1 MIFYFNF
8 CIIKI
13 VTRGYNILGNIDIE
27 TKKYMS
33 KNEIFADAFNFFI
46 HNGEKII
53 KPDELQEMDTTEIVI
68 PYGNEAKEPKQKSR
82 DILKIWASKRGEKAI
97 YVILGIENQANI
109 HYAMVVKNMLYDAMN
124 YANQIEEAKKSYKK
138 NTTKLTPEEFLSGFR
153 KEDKLLPVITLTVY
167 FGAEEWDG
175 PMSLHEMLKIDD
187 KELLKYIPNYQLN
200 LIAPKNIQDV
210 DFDKFNT
217 DLGRLLEYIKHQN
230 DENLNW
236 LLEKKYREI
245 DRETADLINTV
256 TGSKLKF
263 EEEEEKIDMCRAFE
277 NSMKMAEARGEARG
291 EAKGENKVWTLINFL
306 LRDNRQDELQ
316 KIKDDENKRQELYKF
331 YGITTN

>member
-1 MIFYFNF
+1 M
-8 CIIKI
+8 
-13 VTRGYNILGNIDIE
+13 GNIDIE

-68 PYGNEAKEPKQKSR
+68 PYGNEAKAPKQKSR
-82 DILKIWASKRGEKAI
+82 DILKIWASKRGKKAI

-124 YANQIEEAKKSYKK
+124 YARQIEEAKKSYNKK
-138 NTTKLTPEEFLSGFR
+138 TTTKLTPEEFLSGFR

-167 FGAEEWDG
+167 FGAEKWDG

-187 KELLKYIPNYQLN
+187 EELLKYIPNYQLN

-217 DLGRLLEYIKHQN
+217 DLGKLLEYIKHQN

-236 LLEKKYREI
+236 LLEKKYRAI

-263 EEEEEKIDMCRAFE
+263 EEEEKIDMCRAFD
-277 NSMKMAEARGEARG
+277 NSMKMAEARGEAKG
-291 EAKGENKVWTLINFL
+291 IAIGKAKGIAIGENKVWTLINFL

-331 YGITTN
+331 YGI